1 MNLFRTLWL
10 KFRSLGQRR
19 AVKQEIDDELRFHIE
34 QRTAENITAGMSP
47 EDAAREAR
55 SRFGNMQSIREEC
68 RATRGASFG
77 ETTLQDVRFGL
88 RMLRKNPGFT
98 AVAVLTL
105 ALGVGAT
112 TAIFSVVN
120 TVLLN
125 PVPGPQPERVVQIAE
140 RIYTHGNFQEE
151 KEKPFFVGVSPPE
164 FDALLAGREFFS
176 DLAWYD
182 SVWTDRKTEDFVSQT
197 RGSMVSGDFF
207 KIWRIQPI
215 LGRTFAPDEAT
226 PVSEDDIPVKD
237 SVIVLSY
244 SLWQTL
250 FGGDQAVIGRTIE
263 MSARHFTVIGVMLA
277 WFQPEGAYPMFW
289 FPAEPLRLPPT
300 TMRLGN
306 TRVVARLRPDS
317 STQQAQAMLDTV
329 AGRLMKDHEGDVRFG
344 YGVDWRKRPQGL
356 GFWIRPLR
364 AEFDGSYGTED
375 FRRTLYG
382 LLGAIVFVLLIVC
395 ANIANLMLARTERRQ
410 HELAIRA
417 AIGAGRARL
426 MRQLLTE
433 SLLLACLGGLGGAAV
448 TVWGMKLLLSMV
460 PPGMPRL
467 QPVAVDGHVLACALL
482 VSIATG
488 LLFGLMPAWRAGRT
502 QLGEALKQAGTGA
515 TVGAGRS
522 RYRSAL
528 VVAEVALAVVLLAG
542 AGLMI
547 ESVIRMLHV
556 DPGFDPENLLYVNLS
571 LPWETYNDQAHP
583 ERARQLRNV
592 LFAQLNERLAALPGV
607 KAVGVG
613 KHGAWS
619 EKLKVGGQGETVEL
633 VREGCGTGP
642 NDLFRAMRIPLR
654 AGRFFETQ
662 DVGAETAIIN
672 ETMARTIWPGENAVG
687 KKFGGDSSYGSQ
699 VYQVVGVVG
708 DIRDYSFK
716 QPVRPTF
723 YRPVDEL
730 RLEGMAPFLVIRTQ
744 ADPQSLVPLV
754 RKELKAAEPAMKKPA
769 ISVVRQNIYDSTQ
782 AQRTYMIYLV
792 VFAGVGLLLCA
803 IGIYGVLAYSVARRT
818 REIGIRMAVGAQRA
832 DVLKMVMVE
841 GARLVLIGVG
851 AGLLAAFW
859 LTRFLRSQ
867 LFEVSPTDPV
877 VMAEVVLLLLAVSLL
892 ACYMPARRAMKI
904 EPMTA
909 LRYE

>member
-1 MNLFRTLWL
+1 
-10 KFRSLGQRR
+10 
-19 AVKQEIDDELRFHIE
+19 
-34 QRTAENITAGMSP
+34 
-47 EDAAREAR
+47 
-55 SRFGNMQSIREEC
+55 
-68 RATRGASFG
+68 
-77 ETTLQDVRFGL
+77 
-88 RMLRKNPGFT
+88 
-98 AVAVLTL
+98 
-105 ALGVGAT
+105 
-112 TAIFSVVN
+112 
-120 TVLLN
+120 
-125 PVPGPQPERVVQIAE
+125 
-140 RIYTHGNFQEE
+140 
-151 KEKPFFVGVSPPE
+151 
-164 FDALLAGREFFS
+164 
-176 DLAWYD
+176 
-182 SVWTDRKTEDFVSQT
+182 
-197 RGSMVSGDFF
+197 
-207 KIWRIQPI
+207 
-215 LGRTFAPDEAT
+215 
-226 PVSEDDIPVKD
+226 
-237 SVIVLSY
+237 
-244 SLWQTL
+244 
-250 FGGDQAVIGRTIE
+250 
-263 MSARHFTVIGVMLA
+263 
-277 WFQPEGAYPMFW
+277 
-289 FPAEPLRLPPT
+289 
-300 TMRLGN
+300 
-306 TRVVARLRPDS
+306 
-317 STQQAQAMLDTV
+317 
-329 AGRLMKDHEGDVRFG
+329 
-344 YGVDWRKRPQGL
+344 
-356 GFWIRPLR
+356 
-364 AEFDGSYGTED
+364 
-375 FRRTLYG
+375 
-382 LLGAIVFVLLIVC
+382 
-395 ANIANLMLARTERRQ
+395 
-410 HELAIRA
+410 
-417 AIGAGRARL
+417 
-426 MRQLLTE
+426 
-433 SLLLACLGGLGGAAV
+433 
-448 TVWGMKLLLSMV
+448 
-460 PPGMPRL
+460 MPRL